1 VRLIGRN
8 HDLIGQLLKGL
19 EDEGTKKDKENK
31 KKKRGYSVNRF
42 ADKRECSKSI
52 KIREC

>member
-19 EDEGTKKDKENK
+19 EGEGTKRRQKKEK
-31 KKKRGYSVNRF
+31 KGYSVNRF
-42 ADKRECSKSI
+42 ADEQEYSKIIKRAI
-52 KIREC
+52 VY

>member
-19 EDEGTKKDKENK
+19 ENEETKE
-31 KKKRGYSVNRF
+31 KKRR
-42 ADKRECSKSI
+42 KRKVLSKQ
-52 KIREC
+52 KYKEGEG